1 MNRKTVLKTSL
12 FAGVAILMSCQE
24 NGFLNEIDKEQGSYA
39 YIEFS
44 NYANK
49 MTRASRVSGTTFVAG
64 DKMAVWADQTTGTT
78 QDVIFNNQEVAYD
91 GTKWDYSPKKLWNT
105 GSSYKFYGFYPMS
118 SAITYAMDN
127 DAATRYI
134 TVTDYVTPNAPAD
147 QTDLMI
153 SERISA
159 SPFNVVNMVF
169 HHILSNVNMS
179 VKVSDGVDMTG
190 ISSITLVSLQLKNI
204 YSDGDYAQTGW
215 SNELP
220 VGEWSGHSSYMTISP
235 IANQAITKTAVKVY
249 SDYLMMPQMLF
260 QTESR
265 PKDVVADA
273 TFRIAYSDGTSST
286 YTKNGIR
293 LAGINA
299 KDSNNNDKVISEWEP
314 NYVYNYTLA
323 FNPQQTT
330 RIWDA
335 DGDGSIQKDPATGN
349 TITTTDDT
357 PYPGTM
363 KYNPDD
369 PDHVLVYEDDP
380 STPEYDPQWN
390 KYPVA
395 WEDIDGDDNLEAGI
409 DRDGDG
415 HIDNVDGDNDTQQ
428 SPGGNTD
435 TNPTDGNPN
444 NPGGKDVIL
453 VHCDTDQDDDVDG
466 DDGWVQVQKDKD
478 TGVITPAR
486 EVEDAYIK
494 FSATVS
500 EWADTY
506 TVNYDILN

>member
-1 MNRKTVLKTSL
+1 MNKKTVLKTSL

-24 NGFLNEIDKEQGSYA
+24 NGIVKEINKEQGSYA

-49 MTRASRVSGTTFVAG
+49 MTRASRTAGTTFVSG

-78 QDVIFNNQEVAYD
+78 QDVIFNNQEVAFD

-118 SAITYAMDN
+118 SAITYAMNN

-220 VGEWSGHSSYMTISP
+220 VGSWSGHSNYMTISP
-235 IANQAITKTAVKVY
+235 IADQAISKTATKVY
-249 SDYLMMPQMLF
+249 ADYLMMPQKLF

-265 PKDVVADA
+265 PKDVVVDA
-273 TFRIAYSDGTSST
+273 TFRIVYNDNTSAT

-323 FNPQQTT
+323 FNPQQAT

-335 DGDGSIQKDPATGN
+335 DGDGSIQKNPDDGTV
-349 TITTTDDT
+349 ITTTNDT
-357 PYPGTM
+357 PTPGTM

-369 PDHVLVYEDDP
+369 PDHVLVYEDNP

-415 HIDNVDGDNDTQQ
+415 HIDNVDNDNTTQQ
-428 SPGGNTD
+428 GGNTD
-435 TNPTDGNPN
+435 TDPTDGNPN

-453 VHCDTDQDDDVDG
+453 VYHDSNDPDNNPDE
-466 DDGWVQVQKDKD
+466 WVQVQKDPT

-486 EVEDAYIK
+486 EIEDATIE

-500 EWADTY
+500 DWADTY